1 MGITGLLWDIDDTL
15 FDYSTAERLGVLQHL
30 SDEGLLGEFDSPE
43 QALALWQEDM
53 ETAYARFLAGELP
66 FLDHRRER
74 VRLFLARTGRAFPG
88 TSTADAW
95 FGRYIRCYEDHW
107 RIFPDVLPVL
117 DALRD
122 RYAHGLLSNSSTAHQ
137 HRKLKKLGLRRRFS
151 SLVCSDE
158 IGCAKPAAE
167 AFLAGCAALRH
178 APDQVAYIGDK
189 LAIDALGALGA
200 GLLPVWIDRPATDPN
215 AAPSGVHRIH
225 TLADLPGLL
234 EFMDFGAVPPIR

>member
-15 FDYSTAERLGVLQHL
+15 FDYTGAERLGVLQHL

-43 QALALWQEDM
+43 QALALWQQDM
-53 ETAYARFLAGELP
+53 ERAYARFLAGELS
-66 FLDHRRER
+66 FLDQRRER
-74 VRLFLARTGRAFPG
+74 VRLFLECVGRSLPDEPA
-88 TSTADAW
+88 TDAW

-122 RYAHGLLSNSSTAHQ
+122 RYAHGLLSNSSTPHQ
-137 HRKLKKLGLRRRFS
+137 HRKLEKLGLRRRFS

-158 IGCAKPAAE
+158 IGFAKPAAE
-167 AFLAGCAALRH
+167 AFAAGCAALRQ
-178 APDQVAYIGDK
+178 PPGQVVYIGDK
-189 LAIDALGALGA
+189 LATDALGARDA
-200 GLLPVWIDRPATDPN
+200 GLAGVWLDRPATDPA
-215 AAPSGVHRIH
+215 AAPAGVHRIH

-234 EFMDFGAVPPIR
+234 ELIDFGAMPPIG